1 VSVQEPQEK
10 RKASSVG
17 IYIEDGLILVSIVL
31 LFWITVFHR
40 HERVGQILLIVL
52 LVVMLVV
59 FVWRIRRVHRAF
71 RNGSQPPD
79 TL

>member
-1 VSVQEPQEK
+1 MSVQEPQEK

-31 LFWITVFHR
+31 LFWVTVFHR
-40 HERVGQILLIVL
+40 HERAGQILLILL
-52 LVVMLVV
+52 LVVMFVV

-71 RNGSQPPD
+71 KDGSQPPEA
-79 TL
+79 L